1 MGWFSEES
9 SGGGGKG
16 GGGGGGGGF
25 LPSNTHKIELHPIH
39 TFSTDAD
46 SQGKGGAT
54 SVNDILALASCSHGL
69 IVARHAE
76 LPSPV
81 IARAQAI
88 VTSLQASGMPQ
99 AWAAAVGEAHS
110 LPRGKR

>member
-9 SGGGGKG
+9 G

-39 TFSTDAD
+39 TFTADAAA
-46 SQGKGGAT
+46 SHGKGGAT

-69 IVARHAE
+69 TVARHAE

-110 LPRGKR
+110 LPQGKR